1 MLGEVLKDL
10 EEVKGNKSALMQK
23 YSEKQQ
29 TIINRF
35 GGNFSDVPVDKDN
48 EYYKLQEKI
57 NILNR
62 MV

>member
-10 EEVKGNKSALMQK
+10 NEVKGSKSVLMQK

-29 TIINRF
+29 EIIRRF
-35 GGNFSDVPVDKDN
+35 GGNFSDVPVDKDG
-48 EYYKLQEKI
+48 EYAKLQEKI
-57 NILNR
+57 LILNR